1 MEQLIIIHWNKS
13 TGPIPIIQ
21 YPPEGVYPSK
31 EIFLKIWA
39 QHELNK
45 ENSLIELDFILEGK
59 ERSVISV
66 TQEFK
71 GEVYFLVLII
81 TTKSKVGDV
90 LSSDILAVIT
100 KNLLEL
106 INTDKITRAISEAF
120 STIKN
125 YTKLEGQN
133 LISFFQEKIKFTI
146 LQILRNGVI
155 TKNELVKIL
164 RNDYGFSTVNIDL
177 LLISFLQEKLILK
190 KSLPGTKE
198 CYFLIQDLSYMRIP
212 SLNLPDEAISEKI
225 SKKFEKTFLK
235 FYGNYKCSQEIE
247 SKLFVNLLIDTNVHN
262 LVKALRKSELS
273 VNDSL
278 NLLNNKEDLFEELLE
293 KKIIFE
299 AEGIVFLFTEIR
311 FVKFTPLYLI
321 KILPIRYKRGEI
333 SLDQYLHHLKL
344 LIDPLKE
351 NPSFLDYNLI

>member
-59 ERSVISV
+59 ERSVISI

-81 TTKSKVGDV
+81 AAKSKVGDV
-90 LSSDILAVIT
+90 FSSDILAVIT

-212 SLNLPDEAISEKI
+212 SLNLPDKSISEKI
-225 SKKFEKTFLK
+225 SKKFKNTFLK

-278 NLLNNKEDLFEELLE
+278 NLLTNKEDLFEELLE
-293 KKIIFE
+293 KNIIFE
-299 AEGIVFLFTEIR
+299 AEGIVFLFTDIR

-344 LIDPLKE
+344 LINPLKE
-351 NPSFLDYNLI
+351 KASFFDYTLI

>member
-31 EIFLKIWA
+31 DIFLKIWA

-59 ERSVISV
+59 ERSIISI

-71 GEVYFLVLII
+71 GDVYFLVLII

-106 INTDKITRAISEAF
+106 INTDKITRAVSEAF

-125 YTKLEGQN
+125 YTKSEGQN

-198 CYFLIQDLSYMRIP
+198 CYFLIHDLSYLRVP
-212 SLNLPDEAISEKI
+212 SLNLPDETIDENT
-225 SKKFEKTFLK
+225 SKKFENAFLK

-247 SKLFVNLLIDTNVHN
+247 SKLFLNLLIDITVRN

-278 NLLNNKEDLFEELLE
+278 NLLNNREDLFEELLE

-299 AEGIVFLFTEIR
+299 AKGIVFLFTDIR

-321 KILPIRYKRGEI
+321 KILPVRYKRGEI

-344 LIDPLKE
+344 LVNPLKE
-351 NPSFLDYNLI
+351 KSSFLDYTLI